1 MGGGRDRGERAIL
14 PPPLSSLL
22 HEKRTESH
30 RDVCAAL
37 DRCPREST
45 GEQLRAQGVLAAP
58 AGKPSDKL
66 LLGSGVY
73 GSVTEAVVA
82 GHPVAVKHVPAALGR
97 RRRRR
102 QMQKKKKKNTG
113 RGEDEDG
120 DEDGDEEEEDLL
132 LLGSL
137 LREDVACAYLSGLVL
152 GMVCPNFMLVHRG
165 FISKNSPENKMEF
178 LMISEL
184 AEGTLAQWLRSSR
197 KKRDHI
203 FGSPEQILPLVL
215 QLCMAVCAATSALD
229 IVHNDLYFKNVL
241 WISNAASPS
250 HRIRYALRRGGEKQ
264 QQRQQ
269 RYCVTSPILLLVGDL
284 GISSSP
290 AVLENDHDSLQRRMH
305 SRKKV
310 PGVTRLVD
318 VRFDRHIL
326 EYVDLPP
333 LKRDLAIVF
342 NSFLEC
348 IAAALPLPP
357 HQSGQEK
364 VAPMARWLS
373 AALVVLDDAAVE
385 TPNDVVCV
393 VEAIF
398 SRESLRAAGIR
409 EDIVHEDPALELAA
423 GVLPPVYDVLR
434 PDAHAVAQNHA
445 LEYILRSR
453 ETFASQQRVV
463 LPGPLEGAMLLTSPA
478 AVSHSRRQLPQL
490 QTVRSPVSY
499 RRPPPSAAAA
509 AAARGGRGEEDEEDE
524 EEERV
529 AFGSAALILSVALD
543 PMRI

>member
-1 MGGGRDRGERAIL
+1 MLPRA
-14 PPPLSSLL
+14 PL
-22 HEKRTESH
+22 HEKRAEYH
-30 RDVCAAL
+30 RDICAAL

-97 RRRRR
+97 RKR
-102 QMQKKKKKNTG
+102 KKKTG
-113 RGEDEDG
+113 GGEGEG
-120 DEDGDEEEEDLL
+120 EGEEEDLL

-197 KKRDHI
+197 KKRDHL

-250 HRIRYALRRGGEKQ
+250 HRIRYALGKH
-264 QQRQQ
+264 Q

-305 SRKKV
+305 GRKKV
-310 PGVTRLVD
+310 PGVTRLAD

-348 IAAALPLPP
+348 IAAALPP
-357 HQSGQEK
+357 HQTGQGK
-364 VAPMARWLS
+364 VTPMARWMS

-385 TPNDVVCV
+385 TPGDVVCV

-423 GVLPPVYDVLR
+423 GILPPVYDVLR

-453 ETFASQQRVV
+453 ETFASQQGAIV
-463 LPGPLEGAMLLTSPA
+463 LPGLPPSPA
-478 AVSHSRRQLPQL
+478 AVSHSRRQRPQL

-499 RRPPPSAAAA
+499 RKPPSAAAA
-509 AAARGGRGEEDEEDE
+509 ATGGGRE
-524 EEERV
+524 EEEEEKEEKDERV